1 MTLRGR
7 RTWGRSDQR
16 RGNFLGSSYREHYR
30 WRFVVVDRTMSA
42 ADDRAKALAEW
53 DRWYDSRP
61 TWLEAVKT
69 EGIWWHIE
77 QARNAAGVQTAPET
91 EEQ

>member
-1 MTLRGR
+1 
-7 RTWGRSDQR
+7 
-16 RGNFLGSSYREHYR
+16 
-30 WRFVVVDRTMSA
+30 MSA